1 MRTSFVA
8 FSVVCVAVVLT
19 LSACRRDAVSAD
31 ERPVVTVSIE
41 PLRYLT
47 EQLAAGRFRVVT
59 MVPRGSSPE
68 NYEPSPQQ
76 LVDLADSRAYF
87 RVGTLG
93 FERTWMAKF
102 VDNAPDLKVYDTS
115 AGIAPVRSGHRHDGQ
130 AVDDTDPHTWMS
142 PENVRLIARHICQAL
157 CELDSADASL
167 YRRRLDSLNCR
178 IDSVDSVVRHEL
190 AALRHRTFLTY
201 HPALG
206 HFARD
211 YGLRQLSVESEG
223 REPSPV
229 QLRRLVR
236 KCRSAQVKVVFVQ
249 EGLSGTAARQVARE
263 IGARVVTINP
273 LAYDWPAEITGIARH
288 LSDEP

>member
-19 LSACRRDAVSAD
+19 LSACRRDAAPAD
-31 ERPVVTVSIE
+31 GCPVVTVSIE

-115 AGIAPVRSGHRHDGQ
+115 AGIAPVRSGHRHDGK

-178 IDSVDSVVRHEL
+178 IDSVDSVVRHVLEEHPNDLLGAVCIQLL
-190 AALRHRTFLTY
+190 APAFFTPEQALALIRSTGLSQQETARRLDLLMRSERH
-201 HPALG
+201 H
-206 HFARD
+206 
-211 YGLRQLSVESEG
+211 RQLL
-223 REPSPV
+223 P
-229 QLRRLVR
+229 
-236 KCRSAQVKVVFVQ
+236 
-249 EGLSGTAARQVARE
+249 
-263 IGARVVTINP
+263 
-273 LAYDWPAEITGIARH
+273 
-288 LSDEP
+288 

>member
-142 PENVRLIARHICQAL
+142 PENVRLIARHICQAQPVQ
-157 CELDSADASL
+157 A
-167 YRRRLDSLNCR
+167 
-178 IDSVDSVVRHEL
+178 
-190 AALRHRTFLTY
+190 
-201 HPALG
+201 G
-206 HFARD
+206 G
-211 YGLRQLSVESEG
+211 GLRMRQHAGTMEQIRTDAG
-223 REPSPV
+223 QP
-229 QLRRLVR
+229 
-236 KCRSAQVKVVFVQ
+236 AQ
-249 EGLSGTAARQVARE
+249 
-263 IGARVVTINP
+263 IHP
-273 LAYDWPAEITGIARH
+273 
-288 LSDEP
+288 